1 MSDQLRE
8 NKFHFDC
15 CLDRADGY
23 DFGQD
28 GYLSDEPLGTA
39 GVSTKLES
47 HIYGLLLI
55 KIINIV
61 PDDGTR
67 FF

>member
-1 MSDQLRE
+1 MGNQLCE

-15 CLDRADGY
+15 CLDSVWGY

-39 GVSTKLES
+39 GISTELES
-47 HIYGLLLI
+47 HLYGLLLI

-61 PDDGTR
+61 PIPGYSLT
-67 FF
+67 

>member
-15 CLDRADGY
+15 CLDRAEGY
-23 DFGQD
+23 DFSQD

-39 GVSTKLES
+39 GVSTELES
-47 HIYGLLLI
+47 HIWV
-55 KIINIV
+55 II
-61 PDDGTR
+61 D
-67 FF
+67 

>member
-1 MSDQLRE
+1 MTSCVNTSFILTAVLISAE
-8 NKFHFDC
+8 
-15 CLDRADGY
+15 GY

-28 GYLSDEPLGTA
+28 GYLGDEPLGTA
-39 GVSTKLES
+39 GVSTELES